1 MKRFILPVAALAVLV
16 PATARATPQPLPFSY
31 VYETLPKGSLEVE
44 QYVDYDPIK
53 VLDQS
58 GNRIGYAATQFQ
70 TEFEYGLTDHLELG
84 LYATI
89 APSAPQTYA
98 DVPPLTEGTGVKERL
113 RYRFAEEGEWPV
125 DLGLYLELVQN
136 EHEVEVEGKILLQR
150 RIGDLRLV
158 ANLWAER
165 EYENLDFKQ
174 GDWVVNPTLGAT
186 YQVTPLFH
194 PGVESWLHAE
204 FPDSHPT
211 ATFNLRPQVY
221 VGPTMMFDFGNFWF
235 SLGGYWRVTEVT
247 HGLNDGRIGGVQ
259 ADAFGP
265 FWLRMVV
272 GLSF

>member
-1 MKRFILPVAALAVLV
+1 LLLVIGLLLV
-16 PATARATPQPLPFSY
+16 PATAFATPQPLPFSY

-44 QYVDYDPIK
+44 TYVDYDPIK
-53 VLDQS
+53 VKDVN
-58 GNRIGYAATQFQ
+58 GNPVTYGATQFQ
-70 TEFEYGLTDHLELG
+70 TEFEYGITDRLELG

-89 APSAPQTYA
+89 APSSGETAVYTDIPA
-98 DVPPLTEGTGVKERL
+98 LTEGTGLKERL
-113 RYRFAEEGEWPV
+113 RLRFAEAGEWPV
-125 DLGLYLELVQN
+125 DVGIYGELV
-136 EHEVEVEGKILLQR
+136 ETEREVELEAKILLQR

-158 ANLWAER
+158 ANLWGER
-165 EYENLDFKQ
+165 EYENLSIHQ

-204 FPDSHPT
+204 FPDSNPPSV
-211 ATFNLRPQVY
+211 FNNRPQVY

-235 SLGGYWRVTEVT
+235 TLGAYWRVTETT
-247 HGLNDGRIGGVQ
+247 HALLDSDPGNGAP
-259 ADAFGP
+259 ADAFSP